1 MEKRG
6 DEDED
11 KNDNEAGAV
20 NNLSM
25 KSHIFL
31 TWAAPL
37 SLV

>member
-1 MEKRG
+1 VKKRENEED
-6 DEDED
+6 DENENED
-11 KNDNEAGAV
+11 MPV

-25 KSHIFL
+25 KSYIFL